1 KPSRGAT
8 STSSTLG
15 RWVTAASPPDKR
27 SERKPAAMG
36 GRQRRRSCQKGDG
49 RCLRSCGNFPKA
61 VADSAT
67 KDPMDEIDW
76 KIVAALQQNARLTNQ
91 ELAQKVGLSPSPCL
105 RRLRKLEEQGV
116 LRGYCALVDQERYGL
131 PINVFVS
138 IRLERQTDAAIR
150 AFEQAIQDLDEVQ
163 ECYLM
168 TGARDYLLRVVSQS
182 LQAYERFV
190 RERLTRIEGIAS
202 IESSFA
208 FNLVKKNPRLPPPV
222 GRY

>member
-1 KPSRGAT
+1 MDAI
-8 STSSTLG
+8 
-15 RWVTAASPPDKR
+15 D
-27 SERKPAAMG
+27 
-36 GRQRRRSCQKGDG
+36 RQ
-49 RCLRSCGNFPKA
+49 
-61 VADSAT
+61 
-67 KDPMDEIDW
+67 I
-76 KIVAALQQNARLTNQ
+76 IAALQENARLTNQ
-91 ELAQKVGLSPSPCL
+91 ELAERVGLSPSPCL
-105 RRLRKLEEQGV
+105 RRLRKLEADGV
-116 LRGYCALVDQERYGL
+116 LRGYTALIDQQRYGL

-182 LQAYERFV
+182 LESYERFV

-208 FNLVKKNPRLPPPV
+208 FNQVKKSPRLPTPV
-222 GRY
+222 

>member
-1 KPSRGAT
+1 MDAI
-8 STSSTLG
+8 
-15 RWVTAASPPDKR
+15 D
-27 SERKPAAMG
+27 
-36 GRQRRRSCQKGDG
+36 RR
-49 RCLRSCGNFPKA
+49 
-61 VADSAT
+61 
-67 KDPMDEIDW
+67 I
-76 KIVAALQQNARLTNQ
+76 IAALQENARLTNQ
-91 ELAQKVGLSPSPCL
+91 ELAERVGLSPSPCL
-105 RRLRKLEEQGV
+105 RRLRKLEADGI
-116 LRGYCALVDQERYGL
+116 LCGYRAQIDQQRYGL

-182 LQAYERFV
+182 LESYERFV

-208 FNLVKKNPRLPPPV
+208 FNQVKKNPRLPPPA
-222 GRY
+222 

>member
-1 KPSRGAT
+1 MDAI
-8 STSSTLG
+8 
-15 RWVTAASPPDKR
+15 D
-27 SERKPAAMG
+27 
-36 GRQRRRSCQKGDG
+36 RRIIG
-49 RCLRSCGNFPKA
+49 
-61 VADSAT
+61 
-67 KDPMDEIDW
+67 
-76 KIVAALQQNARLTNQ
+76 ALQENARLTNQ
-91 ELAQKVGLSPSPCL
+91 ELAERVGLSPSPCL
-105 RRLRKLEEQGV
+105 RRLRKLEADGI
-116 LRGYCALVDQERYGL
+116 LRGYTALIDQQRYGL

-182 LQAYERFV
+182 LESYERFV

-208 FNLVKKNPRLPPPV
+208 FNQVKKSPRLPPPA
-222 GRY
+222 

>member
-1 KPSRGAT
+1 MDAI
-8 STSSTLG
+8 
-15 RWVTAASPPDKR
+15 D
-27 SERKPAAMG
+27 
-36 GRQRRRSCQKGDG
+36 RRIIG
-49 RCLRSCGNFPKA
+49 
-61 VADSAT
+61 
-67 KDPMDEIDW
+67 
-76 KIVAALQQNARLTNQ
+76 ALQENARLTNQ
-91 ELAQKVGLSPSPCL
+91 ELADRVGLSPSPCL
-105 RRLRKLEEQGV
+105 RRLRKLEADGI
-116 LRGYCALVDQERYGL
+116 LRGYTALIDQQRYGL

-182 LQAYERFV
+182 LESYERFV

-208 FNLVKKNPRLPPPV
+208 FNQVKKSPRLPPPA
-222 GRY
+222 

>member
-1 KPSRGAT
+1 
-8 STSSTLG
+8 
-15 RWVTAASPPDKR
+15 
-27 SERKPAAMG
+27 
-36 GRQRRRSCQKGDG
+36 
-49 RCLRSCGNFPKA
+49 
-61 VADSAT
+61 
-67 KDPMDEIDW
+67 MDETDW
-76 KIVAALQQNARLTNQ
+76 KIITALQQNARLTNQ

-105 RRLRKLEEQGV
+105 RRLRKLEEEGI
-116 LRGYCALVDQERYGL
+116 LCGYRALIDQERYGL
-131 PINVFVS
+131 PINAFVS

-168 TGARDYLLRVVSQS
+168 TGARDYLLRVVSHS

-208 FNLVKKNPRLPPPV
+208 FNQVKKNPKLPPPAALS
-222 GRY
+222 

>member
-1 KPSRGAT
+1 
-8 STSSTLG
+8 
-15 RWVTAASPPDKR
+15 
-27 SERKPAAMG
+27 
-36 GRQRRRSCQKGDG
+36 
-49 RCLRSCGNFPKA
+49 
-61 VADSAT
+61 
-67 KDPMDEIDW
+67 MDEIDR
-76 KIVAALQQNARLTNQ
+76 KIITALQQNARLTNQ

-105 RRLRKLEEQGV
+105 RRLRKLEEDGI
-116 LRGYCALVDQERYGL
+116 LRGYRALIDQERYGL
-131 PINVFVS
+131 PINAFVS

-150 AFEQAIQDLDEVQ
+150 AFEKAIQNLDEVQ

-208 FNLVKKNPRLPPPV
+208 FNQVKKSPKLPPPDMLA
-222 GRY
+222 

>member
-1 KPSRGAT
+1 MDAI
-8 STSSTLG
+8 
-15 RWVTAASPPDKR
+15 D
-27 SERKPAAMG
+27 
-36 GRQRRRSCQKGDG
+36 RRIIG
-49 RCLRSCGNFPKA
+49 
-61 VADSAT
+61 
-67 KDPMDEIDW
+67 
-76 KIVAALQQNARLTNQ
+76 ALQENARLTNQ
-91 ELAQKVGLSPSPCL
+91 ELAERVGLSPSPCL
-105 RRLRKLEEQGV
+105 RRLRKLEADGV
-116 LRGYCALVDQERYGL
+116 LRGYTALIDQQRYGL

-182 LQAYERFV
+182 LESYERFV

-208 FNLVKKNPRLPPPV
+208 FNQVKKSPRLPPPA
-222 GRY
+222 

>member
-1 KPSRGAT
+1 MDAI
-8 STSSTLG
+8 
-15 RWVTAASPPDKR
+15 D
-27 SERKPAAMG
+27 
-36 GRQRRRSCQKGDG
+36 RR
-49 RCLRSCGNFPKA
+49 
-61 VADSAT
+61 
-67 KDPMDEIDW
+67 I
-76 KIVAALQQNARLTNQ
+76 IAALQENARLTNQ
-91 ELAQKVGLSPSPCL
+91 ELAERVGLSPSPCL
-105 RRLRKLEEQGV
+105 RRLRKLEADGI
-116 LRGYCALVDQERYGL
+116 LRGYRAQIDQQRYGL

-182 LQAYERFV
+182 LESYERFV

-208 FNLVKKNPRLPPPV
+208 FNQVKKNPRLPPPA
-222 GRY
+222 

>member
-1 KPSRGAT
+1 
-8 STSSTLG
+8 
-15 RWVTAASPPDKR
+15 
-27 SERKPAAMG
+27 
-36 GRQRRRSCQKGDG
+36 
-49 RCLRSCGNFPKA
+49 
-61 VADSAT
+61 
-67 KDPMDEIDW
+67 
-76 KIVAALQQNARLTNQ
+76 
-91 ELAQKVGLSPSPCL
+91 GLSPSPCL
-105 RRLRKLEEQGV
+105 RRLRKLEADGI
-116 LRGYCALVDQERYGL
+116 LRGYRAQIDQQRYGL

-182 LQAYERFV
+182 LESYERFV

-208 FNLVKKNPRLPPPV
+208 FNQVKKNPRLPPPA
-222 GRY
+222 